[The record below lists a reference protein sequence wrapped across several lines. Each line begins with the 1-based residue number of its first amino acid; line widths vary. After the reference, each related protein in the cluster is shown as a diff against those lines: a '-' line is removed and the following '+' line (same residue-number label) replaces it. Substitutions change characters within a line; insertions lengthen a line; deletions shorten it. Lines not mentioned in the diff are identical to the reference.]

1 MPTVLRIG
9 PYRFYFV
16 SHDVYEPPHI
26 HVDRDND
33 SAKFWLGPVAL
44 ASNIGFTTV
53 ELRRMQRLVVE
64 HESQLLEAR
73 NEFLGETPGR
83 ACEGREDVLVVD
95 LLDGRTISVPL
106 VWYPRLLSATPEQRA
121 NWRVAGGGFGIHW
134 PDVDED
140 VSTDGLLRGA
150 PAPRG
155 SAPTG
160 R

>member
-1 MPTVLRIG
+1 MPTVLRID

-16 SHDVYEPPHI
+16 SHDVHEPPHI
-26 HVDRDND
+26 HVDRDSD

-44 ASNIGFTTV
+44 ASNIGFRTV
-53 ELRRMQRLVVE
+53 ELRRVQRLVVE
-64 HESQLLEAR
+64 HESRL
-73 NEFLGETPGR
+73 
-83 ACEGREDVLVVD
+83 VD

-121 NWRVAGGGFGIHW
+121 NWRIAGGGFGIHW

-140 VSTDGLLRGA
+140 LSTDGLLRGA

-155 SAPTG
+155 SAPTS
-160 R
+160 RASS